1 MLGGEGVS
9 VAHWGEGGRGAGL
22 RFGFLA
28 VPADCPR
35 TLSRIAPYRQQ
46 CPCGR
51 GVRQDRWHAIFE
63 CTACT
68 KVEVLRDDLLEAT
81 RDTGLVFLHPQVTTM
96 ERALMFPTSGFDAA
110 QRSDALGAALGKF
123 SVVMEAYPD
132 LKASANVQQLNEEL
146 ASTENR
152 VAFARQGFNDA
163 VMSYNTYRQSFPNLL
178 IANRFGHTE
187 DAQLLE
193 FDDSEQIQ
201 EAPKIS
207 FT

>member
-1 MLGGEGVS
+1 VDTTTIISLAIVALLLGWAVVIYNQLVALSNRYQNGFAQIEVQLKRRYDLIPNLVETTKGYLLHERETLEAVVNARNAAASALDALGSGSINAEGIQ
-9 VAHWGEGGRGAGL
+9 
-22 RFGFLA
+22 
-28 VPADCPR
+28 
-35 TLSRIAPYRQQ
+35 TLSGA
-46 CPCGR
+46 
-51 GVRQDRWHAIFE
+51 E
-63 CTACT
+63 N
-68 KVEVLRDDLLEAT
+68 
-81 RDTGLVFLHPQVTTM
+81 
-96 ERALMFPTSGFDAA
+96 
-110 QRSDALGAALGKF
+110 ALGAALGKF
-123 SVVMEAYPD
+123 NVVMEAYPD

-178 IANRFGHTE
+178 VANRFGHTE